1 MQLNELKTQQKFA
14 DMMFQIL
21 ELAISFQTVTLPQTN
36 VGAAY
41 YSQKLNCYNLTLCEF
56 GTNRGSC
63 YCWTEDQLTKA
74 TSDIAIG
81 VCKWL
86 EEVDQHVS
94 AVKQV
99 NLFSDSRVSQ
109 NRNGVMSAALIHFL
123 SQSANITS
131 IVHKMS
137 DSW

>member
-14 DMMFQIL
+14 DMMFQLL

-41 YSQKLNCYNLTLCEF
+41 YSLKLNFYNLTLCEF

-74 TSDIAIG
+74 PSDIAIG
-81 VCKWL
+81 VCRWL
-86 EEVDQHVS
+86 EEVDQRVP
-94 AVKQV
+94 AAKEV
-99 NLFSDSRVSQ
+99 NLFSDPTVSQ
-109 NRNGVMSAALIHFL
+109 TRNRVMSAAFIHFL
-123 SQSANITS
+123 SRSANITS
-131 IVHKMS
+131 IIHNP
-137 DSW
+137 